1 MLAPVSKGE
10 PRSELPTA
18 RQEAGAFSP
27 MLRCDRRGAA
37 LALMPSQQEHPRYAP
52 RTPDGSGGT
61 GSAPPSPAVLLLLML
76 LPSSPNPPLTRL
88 VVFPAAPAPL
98 SPGWCERA
106 LPGRRGGG
114 PIGREEGVL
123 RPLVLD
129 AALPLRPC
137 TLRDRP
143 ATGGL
148 CPAAL
153 PGRRT
158 CDAPAPEPEEDAE
171 GPRDR
176 PSAEPGRVLVRSEAP
191 PLCVGVGERDGIPI
205 AGDAGLD
212 RDAADDAE
220 RDDEPTLLGGLAPDG
235 ASDARRF
242 EERDAGRDDS
252 RTASPPAAAAPS
264 RLGGRIP
271 AGAAPTAA
279 PPRPRIVALLAM
291 PPPAVPAPA
300 PVGDPMRGIA
310 LPRMTPTLRWSRR
323 LVSALTRVV
332 ICCMSR
338 IMVAVSVRGIP
349 RAGLCGRRD
358 EDEEEGVPKPA
369 GPGRVLAGEER
380 FGVEGDEV
388 SPLAPV
394 RARCAVRVERAR
406 GGAPCTRGARKGAGL
421 EGGRAE
427 KEVERAILE
436 GEERAEDGGGDMA
449 AAAEGRMRDERRGVG
464 LVSSMEGEGESGGVG
479 EGVRRRGVS
488 SSLGEAAEEEG
499 KGDGDSGST
508 GVGGTEEGAEYGAGG
523 AAASCVRVNESS
535 SLTSVEG
542 KRASAG
548 RACWEGRVDA
558 PRSSS
563 LSLCTSSSSC
573 ALVTSSSS
581 SRAMRSSA
589 LLYRDSRSCS
599 DESFSL
605 RARPQEAPVSLSCP
619 GEDGHRPGAGNAL
632 ATHRSLFSRSSLS
645 SSMSRTRAR
654 SDFSV
659 ARRVSSSRCMCD
671 MVWVWSL
678 RAPVYLA
685 LQSSAAFLASS
696 RSRRIDFSAA
706 STRSSSCSS
715 SAWSSLEDSVKSRMS
730 CSAVASWD
738 WSERHRSRK
747 WARAAASESNELRW
761 GALVSVDR
769 VWCEVRGRRTAP
781 GRRLPWW
788 GAVRVPGDSRVV
800 ASRLKE
806 RCAGSSGR
814 WVRWEPLGRDAQK
827 PLVNHSACTSCSAVR
842 VEVVKRAG
850 CQGAVKVATRPA
862 WPTSH

>member
-1 MLAPVSKGE
+1 M
-10 PRSELPTA
+10 
-18 RQEAGAFSP
+18 
-27 MLRCDRRGAA
+27 
-37 LALMPSQQEHPRYAP
+37 
-52 RTPDGSGGT
+52 
-61 GSAPPSPAVLLLLML
+61 
-76 LPSSPNPPLTRL
+76 
-88 VVFPAAPAPL
+88 
-98 SPGWCERA
+98 
-106 LPGRRGGG
+106 
-114 PIGREEGVL
+114 L

-176 PSAEPGRVLVRSEAP
+176 PSAEPGRVLVRSEVP

-508 GVGGTEEGAEYGAGG
+508 GVGGTEEGAEDGAGG

-548 RACWEGRVDA
+548 RACWEGRVGA

-599 DESFSL
+599 VESFSL
-605 RARPQEAPVSLSCP
+605 RARPQEEASQSLVSRRRRSPPRSRDAVGHAPLALLEVVVVEFHVADAGTERLFRRAESLELALHVRHGLGVVPQGARVLGPPLVGRVPRVVEVAADRLFRGLDALELLLELGLEFLGGLGKVEDVVLCGGELGLERAAPVAEV
-619 GEDGHRPGAGNAL
+619 GEGGG
-632 ATHRSLFSRSSLS
+632 
-645 SSMSRTRAR
+645 
-654 SDFSV
+654 
-659 ARRVSSSRCMCD
+659 
-671 MVWVWSL
+671 
-678 RAPVYLA
+678 
-685 LQSSAAFLASS
+685 
-696 RSRRIDFSAA
+696 
-706 STRSSSCSS
+706 
-715 SAWSSLEDSVKSRMS
+715 
-730 CSAVASWD
+730 
-738 WSERHRSRK
+738 
-747 WARAAASESNELRW
+747 
-761 GALVSVDR
+761 
-769 VWCEVRGRRTAP
+769 
-781 GRRLPWW
+781 
-788 GAVRVPGDSRVV
+788 
-800 ASRLKE
+800 
-806 RCAGSSGR
+806 
-814 WVRWEPLGRDAQK
+814 
-827 PLVNHSACTSCSAVR
+827 VR
-842 VEVVKRAG
+842 VERAAVGRAG
-850 CQGAVKVATRPA
+850 QRGQGVV
-862 WPTSH
+862 